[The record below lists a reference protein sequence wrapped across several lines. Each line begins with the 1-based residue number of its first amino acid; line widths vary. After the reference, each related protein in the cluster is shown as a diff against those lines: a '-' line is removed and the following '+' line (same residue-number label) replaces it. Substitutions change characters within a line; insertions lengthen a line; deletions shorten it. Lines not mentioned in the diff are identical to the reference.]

1 MTATTGVTSKQEAL
15 ALFESEYAQ
24 AMARLRALSR
34 EDLGRPVFGEGAA
47 WRIRDLIPH
56 WAMWQRLGARAAEKI
71 AAGTPWPA
79 EGSNLRHFNGVAAS
93 LDELN
98 AERQREFDARPLDE
112 CFAELESMQLTI
124 GPNVRAFDQEWA
136 AYCGTKHSIG
146 VGSGTDAL
154 QLAIRAC
161 GVSSGDEV
169 ITVSHTFFATVEAI
183 LYANA
188 RPILVDVDER
198 SMLMDMSAVANAIT
212 PRTKAIIPVHLYGR
226 TVDMKPLR
234 QVAQDRN
241 ITIIEDAAQ
250 SHGALLDDGK
260 TKAGASGR
268 TGCFSYYCSK
278 NLGAYGEAG
287 SITTND
293 DRLADEL
300 RALREHGQSTR
311 YYHPVV
317 GYNARLDEIQAAIL
331 RIKLRRL
338 ERWNDRRRALARMY
352 NERLAGSGIVT
363 PEIPADAR
371 RHVFYTYTVRVPGG
385 RRDALRKYLG
395 DRGIGT
401 QIHYPVPIHL
411 QQSAEF
417 LGYRQGDFPVT
428 ERGAGEG
435 RSLPVVAGLTDE
447 QPERV
452 AGAGLGVL
460 VLHPHTFEIGDAVF
474 LGNQTYLQGRH
485 DGRCVI
491 GAHTWIGPQSYFDCR
506 DLVLGEY
513 VGWGPGAKVLGS
525 EHTGDPVDVPIIQ
538 TDLVIK
544 PVRVGRWAD
553 IGVNA
558 VLLPGVTVGTGAIV
572 GAGAVVTHDVPDRA
586 IVAGVPAT
594 LLRYRTDPER
604 RA

>member
-1 MTATTGVTSKQEAL
+1 MTTVVTQEIPLVDLKAQYATI
-15 ALFESEYAQ
+15 
-24 AMARLRALSR
+24 R
-34 EDLGRPVFGEGAA
+34 EEV
-47 WRIRDLIPH
+47 
-56 WAMWQRLGARAAEKI
+56 RAAI
-71 AAGTPWPA
+71 
-79 EGSNLRHFNGVAAS
+79 
-93 LDELN
+93 DEV
-98 AERQREFDARPLDE
+98 
-112 CFAELESMQLTI
+112 LESMQLTI
-124 GPNVRAFDQEWA
+124 GPNVRAFDQEFA
-136 AYCGTKHSIG
+136 SYIGTKHSIG

-161 GVSSGDEV
+161 GVSPGDEV

-183 LYANA
+183 LYASA

-198 SMLMDMSAVANAIT
+198 SMLMDPAAVANAIT
-212 PRTKAIIPVHLYGR
+212 ARTKAIIPVHLYGR
-226 TVDMKPLR
+226 TVDLKSLR
-234 QVAQDRN
+234 QIAQDRN
-241 ITIIEDAAQ
+241 IAVIEDAAQ
-250 SHGALLDDGK
+250 AHGALLDDG
-260 TKAGASGR
+260 TKAGAGGR
-268 TGCFSYYCSK
+268 VGCFSFYCSK

-428 ERGAGEG
+428 ERVAEEVL
-435 RSLPVVAGLTDE
+435 SLPMFAELTDE
-447 QPERV
+447 QLERV
-452 AGAGLGVL
+452 AGAV
-460 VLHPHTFEIGDAVF
+460 
-474 LGNQTYLQGRH
+474 
-485 DGRCVI
+485 
-491 GAHTWIGPQSYFDCR
+491 R
-506 DLVLGEY
+506 DFMK
-513 VGWGPGAKVLGS
+513 AM
-525 EHTGDPVDVPIIQ
+525 
-538 TDLVIK
+538 
-544 PVRVGRWAD
+544 
-553 IGVNA
+553 
-558 VLLPGVTVGTGAIV
+558 
-572 GAGAVVTHDVPDRA
+572 
-586 IVAGVPAT
+586 
-594 LLRYRTDPER
+594 
-604 RA
+604 